1 MNITIRV
8 LEADELEVALELIGH
23 IFPDADPDI
32 SEDDTVLVAEIS
44 GRLVGFAHVIEEK
57 DKVILQGLGVEES
70 ARGQGIGSALIGK
83 VLEMFCNTDK
93 SIVLKTSLSNPA
105 LELYHNYGFGIKKFG
120 HVHVLERKREN

>member
-23 IFPDADPDI
+23 IFPEADPDI
-32 SEDDTVLVAEIS
+32 SDEDTVLVAEIA

-83 VLEMFCNTDK
+83 VLELFCRTDK
-93 SIVLKTSLSNPA
+93 AIVLKTNLSNPA
-105 LELYHNYGFGIKKFG
+105 LELYHNYGFRIKKFG